1 MNGPFIVH
9 SLKIVGFCEVP
20 YRYRGIGVGGGH
32 WDPSGRS
39 DPDLDEGPGPSCVTK
54 LSQRPTTFFFFGRQL
69 EFLPTSKAHYVFQPT
84 TDKRKHG

>member
-1 MNGPFIVH
+1 MNGSFIVH

-54 LSQRPTTFFFFGRQL
+54 LSQRPTTFFFRSAVSIS
-69 EFLPTSKAHYVFQPT
+69 SKAHFVQSEN
-84 TDKRKHG
+84 